1 MKRKIIFSIFVFT
14 LFLSLLISNRT
25 FAVNSNKNYDAGYTI
40 ESYDINMIV
49 NENNSFDITETIN
62 ANFTG
67 YGKRGITR
75 KIPLKNAVT
84 RLDGTK
90 SNNKAKISNI
100 SVNESYTTPWENGY
114 KTLKIGNKDQTT
126 SGRKTYVIKYNYN
139 IGKDPLKDK
148 DELYF
153 NLIGDQWDT
162 NIDNVNFSITMPKSF
177 DESKLGFSSGY
188 RSSTDSSNV
197 NYSVTGNTISGS
209 LKTKLSPAQAF
220 TVRLTLPEG
229 YFVVTDNFDVLM
241 LIEILISILFV
252 IISFILWRKN
262 GKQETVV
269 ETIEFYPPHGMNS
282 VDLGFIYKGHSE
294 EKDIISLLI
303 YLANKGYL
311 KIEEFKE
318 KKFRLIKTNDFKI
331 IKVKEYDGD
340 NEDERTFFN
349 DLFKSKDAVTRS
361 DLYDKFYL
369 TLRKI
374 SRNINRKEN
383 REKIFEKGSL
393 TKRRLLIVMV
403 TMVSLFCGITSIIRE
418 SIEMGYLG
426 PGIATCAFP
435 LFFLLFAISSIMQ
448 SEIKKSLVF
457 IILFY
462 LCCLFQNIFADM
474 FLNDAFLIKFI
485 IESICLAILFIFL
498 FIMKKITKYG
508 AEMLGKIKGFKTF
521 LETAEKPKLEGL
533 VMSDPKYF
541 YNILPYTYVLG
552 VSKKWI
558 KKFENIALEAPRWY
572 NDSTSFDYYSFSK
585 FMDSTYSSISNAM
598 STTSQSSS
606 SSGGGFSGGGSGGGG
621 GSSW

>member
-1 MKRKIIFSIFVFT
+1 MKKKIIFSIFILT
-14 LFLSLLISNRT
+14 LFLSFLIPNQT
-25 FAVNSNKNYDAGYTI
+25 FATNSNENYDAGYTI

-67 YGKRGITR
+67 YGKHGIIR
-75 KIPLKNAVT
+75 NIPLRNTVIRSDLT
-84 RLDGTK
+84 V
-90 SNNKAKISNI
+90 SSNKAKISNI
-100 SVNESYTTPWENGY
+100 SVNDSYTTSLENGG
-114 KTLKIGNKDQTT
+114 KILKIGDKDQTV

-153 NLIGDQWDT
+153 NLIGSEWDT
-162 NIDNVNFSITMPKSF
+162 SIDNVTFSITMPKSF
-177 DESKLGFSSGY
+177 DESKLGFSSGNIF
-188 RSSTDSSNV
+188 SADSSNV

-241 LIEILISILFV
+241 LIEIIISILFV

-269 ETIEFYPPHGMNS
+269 ETVEFYPPHGINS
-282 VDLGFIYKGHSE
+282 VDLGFIYKGRSE

-311 KIEEFKE
+311 KIEEIKE
-318 KKFRLIKTNDFKI
+318 KKFKLIKTNDFKI

-349 DLFKSKDAVTRS
+349 DLFSSKDEVTRN

-374 SRNINRKEN
+374 SGNINRKEN

-403 TMVSLFCGITSIIRE
+403 TVVSLFCGITSIIRE
-418 SIEMGYLG
+418 DIEMGYLG
-426 PGIATCAFP
+426 SGTVICIFS
-435 LFFLLFAISSIMQ
+435 LSFLVSAIVSIMQ
-448 SEIKKSLVF
+448 STIKRSLVF

-462 LCCLFQNIFADM
+462 LCCIVQNIFADM
-474 FLNDAFLIKFI
+474 FLSDAFLIKFI
-485 IESICLAILFIFL
+485 IESACLAILFIFL
-498 FIMKKITKYG
+498 FIMKKRTKYG
-508 AEMLGKIKGFKTF
+508 AEMLGKIRGFKTF
-521 LETAEKPKLEGL
+521 LETAEKPKLEEL
-533 VMSDPKYF
+533 VMKDSEYF

-552 VSKKWI
+552 VSKKWM
-558 KKFENIALEAPRWY
+558 KKFENIAMEAPRWY
-572 NDSTSFDYYSFSK
+572 YGSTSFNNYSFAR
-585 FMDSTYSSISNAM
+585 FMDQTYSAFSKA
-598 STTSQSSS
+598 SSSSESGS